1 MVPVVTAVVGLSSGT
16 CGSSGLRALS
26 SDCVAK
32 AKMCK
37 ISGAYPPIRRLAW
50 LIPLCLPLSLLPS
63 CLSLLVFLLLC
74 FPGGPTNLESG
85 VSAYSGVE
93 GLSAYLIPKNIFE
106 LHESSDTVQ
115 KEHGKIMREE

>member
-1 MVPVVTAVVGLSSGT
+1 
-16 CGSSGLRALS
+16 
-26 SDCVAK
+26 
-32 AKMCK
+32 
-37 ISGAYPPIRRLAW
+37 
-50 LIPLCLPLSLLPS
+50 LLPS